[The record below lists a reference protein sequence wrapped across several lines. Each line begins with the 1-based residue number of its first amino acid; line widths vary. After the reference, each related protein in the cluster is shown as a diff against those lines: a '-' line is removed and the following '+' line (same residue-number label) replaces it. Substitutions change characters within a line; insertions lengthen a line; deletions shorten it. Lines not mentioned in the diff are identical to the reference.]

1 MERVKGIEPSYSAWK
16 VGFPPSG
23 VLWGKLGRPANSKD
37 VTRRASV
44 RLAGK
49 PGGEEGLNRS
59 QWSPMLNR

>member
-1 MERVKGIEPSYSAWK
+1 
-16 VGFPPSG
+16 
-23 VLWGKLGRPANSKD
+23 LGRPADSKD

-59 QWSPMLNR
+59 QWFPMLES